1 VVLDAVVDLQESAS
15 RTRMFWEADPNAR
28 GRNGGVR
35 QELAAGVKKAAG
47 RPAAEATRRDLGAL
61 RGPPGCGGLSG
72 RELPDVLP
80 CKGKDDHCHNRQQA
94 QLSPQVVG

>member
-35 QELAAGVKKAAG
+35 QELAAGVKKAAV
-47 RPAAEATRRDLGAL
+47 RPAAKRLAETWAHCAGRQAVAALVDASYQTYCHARAKTITATIANK
-61 RGPPGCGGLSG
+61 P
-72 RELPDVLP
+72 
-80 CKGKDDHCHNRQQA
+80 N
-94 QLSPQVVG
+94 